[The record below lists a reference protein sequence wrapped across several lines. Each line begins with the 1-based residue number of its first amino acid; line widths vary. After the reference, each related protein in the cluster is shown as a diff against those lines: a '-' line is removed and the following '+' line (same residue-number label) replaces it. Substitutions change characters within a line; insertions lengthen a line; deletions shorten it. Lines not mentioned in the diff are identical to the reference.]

1 MLLIRILLCVICL
14 FLLYVLYSSTKANE
28 GFEVPMPGHDG
39 AGTNPKSDPFK
50 KHSTPTPTPTP
61 SPSPGIPSSDDV
73 ISNLKVNA
81 ENGNVNVTG
90 TITNK
95 NGDIT
100 KVEVTGPNGSLI
112 KTIPVNNDKIDF
124 IVPHTELGDVKQLA
138 DNMPVT
144 LHFIPINNTGL
155 MLSEKKEI
163 SFARN
168 LLAPAPAPA
177 LTPVSAPTSA
187 PAPAPSPDDSSSGSD
202 SYSPEGSG
210 FSGNSSGPST
220 SPQGS
225 SSTNPSSF
233 EPSNKMDGLLMQK
246 IQEIDK
252 LKEELEKLQNMTC
265 IPKPKKD
272 AIDVVKSQ
280 NNMPTIRTHYQKFYK
295 K

>member
-14 FLLYVLYSSTKANE
+14 FLLYVLYSSTKVHE
-28 GFEVPMPGHDG
+28 GL
-39 AGTNPKSDPFK
+39 S
-50 KHSTPTPTPTP
+50 P
-61 SPSPGIPSSDDV
+61 SPSPSPNTVSSDNV
-73 ISNLKVNA
+73 ISNLKVNS
-81 ENGNVNVTG
+81 ENGTVNVTG
-90 TITNK
+90 TINNTNGEV
-95 NGDIT
+95 NN
-100 KVEVTGPNGSLI
+100 VEVTGANGKII
-112 KTIPVNNDKIDF
+112 KNIPVNDDKIDF
-124 IVPHTELGDVKQLA
+124 AVTTMELGNVDQLV
-138 DNMPVT
+138 DTMPVT
-144 LHFIPINNTGL
+144 LYFIPINSTGL

-168 LLAPAPAPA
+168 LLQAPVLVSSPAPAPAPA
-177 LTPVSAPTSA
+177 PAPVSAPTPTPAPAPAPAPAPTPSPT
-187 PAPAPSPDDSSSGSD
+187 PAPAPSPADSSSGS
-202 SYSPEGSG
+202 GS
-210 FSGNSSGPST
+210 SDNSSGPST

-280 NNMPTIRTHYQKFYK
+280 NNIPTIRTHYQKFY
-295 K
+295 

>member
-14 FLLYVLYSSTKANE
+14 FLLYVLYSSTKVHE
-28 GFEVPMPGHDG
+28 GL
-39 AGTNPKSDPFK
+39 S
-50 KHSTPTPTPTP
+50 P
-61 SPSPGIPSSDDV
+61 SPSPSPNTVSSDDV
-73 ISNLKVNA
+73 ISNLKVNS
-81 ENGNVNVTG
+81 ENGTVNVTG
-90 TITNK
+90 TINNTNGEIK
-95 NGDIT
+95 
-100 KVEVTGPNGSLI
+100 KVEVTGANGKII
-112 KTIPVNNDKIDF
+112 KNIPVNDDKIDF
-124 IVPHTELGDVKQLA
+124 TVTTMELGNVDQLV
-138 DNMPVT
+138 DTMPVT
-144 LHFIPINNTGL
+144 LYFIPINSTGL

-168 LLAPAPAPA
+168 LLQALVPVSSPAPAPVSSPAPEPAPAPTPAPAPAP
-177 LTPVSAPTSA
+177 VQAPS
-187 PAPAPSPDDSSSGSD
+187 PAPAPSPADSSSGS
-202 SYSPEGSG
+202 GS
-210 FSGNSSGPST
+210 SGNSSGPST

-280 NNMPTIRTHYQKFYK
+280 NNMPTIRTHYQKFY
-295 K
+295 